1 MYFQAKLLS
10 YSHSWRILPKGT
22 GTLNWY
28 RSRKKRVIPKCFMEI
43 SRYCF
48 NFVFSAEQSTF
59 TLFSKLEV
67 LRSAPITKLNMYD
80 FLWLL
85 LWTSFK
91 IKVWSQFYH
100 NNNNN
105 NNNNDNDNNNLF
117 KKKLQVTKPLLNR
130 CYYHYYYWIYLY
142 MKTATR
148 IIWYLK
154 NKPFLLLGELKLA
167 SKTINF
173 VHKTM

>member
-1 MYFQAKLLS
+1 
-10 YSHSWRILPKGT
+10 
-22 GTLNWY
+22 
-28 RSRKKRVIPKCFMEI
+28 MEI

-105 NNNNDNDNNNLF
+105 NNNNDNDNDNNNLL
-117 KKKLQVTKPLLNR
+117 KKKLQVIKPLLNR